1 MTNQEVLDALL
12 RTNFAA
18 FAQKVF
24 HTLHP
29 RAKFYANWHI
39 DAIAHR
45 LEQARRGIERRL
57 IINVPPRSLKSIL
70 ASVALPAFILGHN
83 PGERLICVSYA
94 QPLAAKLSRDFRR
107 ILDSE
112 WYHRVFPQTIIS
124 KDTEE
129 MLETTLGGARL
140 STSLGA
146 VVTGFGAGTI
156 IIDDPMKPDEAP
168 SQATRERVI
177 RYYRETLFS
186 RLDSKVEGAIIL
198 VMQRLHEDDLTG
210 HLLRD
215 NGWTHLCLPAIA
227 GAEEEIV
234 LGDGRTHVRHVGD
247 VLHPER
253 EPHSALDELRR
264 NLGSAA
270 FEAQY
275 QQSPVPADE
284 LRIQREWLRSYDF
297 PLDPSG
303 LRIAQSWDT
312 ALKGDPR
319 ADYSVCTTWGE
330 RNGQH
335 HLLDVYREQLDFPEL
350 IRAVVSLHRQ
360 HQPNAVLIE
369 EQGSGISLI
378 QTLRAQ
384 HAIWPIGRR
393 SKDDKETQLTAVTPM
408 FESGQVLLPVDA
420 PWLPALLHELFGFPN
435 GRYDDQVD
443 SITQYLG
450 WARDRSSCVF
460 EADFGY
466 GDHPAAEDI
475 ANAMLRSHRF

>member
-1 MTNQEVLDALL
+1 
-12 RTNFAA
+12 
-18 FAQKVF
+18 
-24 HTLHP
+24 
-29 RAKFYANWHI
+29 
-39 DAIAHR
+39 
-45 LEQARRGIERRL
+45 
-57 IINVPPRSLKSIL
+57 
-70 ASVALPAFILGHN
+70 
-83 PGERLICVSYA
+83 
-94 QPLAAKLSRDFRR
+94 
-107 ILDSE
+107 
-112 WYHRVFPQTIIS
+112 
-124 KDTEE
+124 
-129 MLETTLGGARL
+129 
-140 STSLGA
+140 
-146 VVTGFGAGTI
+146 
-156 IIDDPMKPDEAP
+156 
-168 SQATRERVI
+168 
-177 RYYRETLFS
+177 
-186 RLDSKVEGAIIL
+186 
-198 VMQRLHEDDLTG
+198 MQRLHEDDLTG

-275 QQSPVPADE
+275 QQSPVPADG

-393 SKDDKETQLTAVTPM
+393 SKDDKETRLMAVTPM
-408 FESGQVLLPVDA
+408 FESGQVRSPVDA
-420 PWLPALLHELFGFPN
+420 PWFPPCCMSCSGSRTVGMTIKSTASPSISDGPAIEAAACSKRTSDMATIPLRKTSPT
-435 GRYDDQVD
+435 RCC
-443 SITQYLG
+443 
-450 WARDRSSCVF
+450 ARTASSCQAF
-460 EADFGY
+460 LCGRERSYSACAINADAKTS
-466 GDHPAAEDI
+466 AAGPV
-475 ANAMLRSHRF
+475 LLGQRSELHTSRSRSEI